1 MPATNRGRS
10 LKTQQQTSSHVE
22 VDVDLGEPDHGRI
35 DQADPSTSLA
45 ATSGNCHWDP

>member
-1 MPATNRGRS
+1 VPAQRENTEPLLARS

-35 DQADPSTSLA
+35 TKSIDEPGSHQ
-45 ATSGNCHWDP
+45 W